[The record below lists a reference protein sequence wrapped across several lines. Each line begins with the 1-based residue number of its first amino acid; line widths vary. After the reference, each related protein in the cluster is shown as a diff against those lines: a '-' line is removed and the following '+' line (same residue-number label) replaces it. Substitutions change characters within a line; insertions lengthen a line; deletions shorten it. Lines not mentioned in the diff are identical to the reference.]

1 MDNFIK
7 VIKALL
13 NALMTVII
21 IIGCSFVL
29 LFLIGIEPFVVES
42 GSMEPNIKTYSLVMI
57 NKHSNYDDI
66 KENDV
71 IGFKTE
77 TGAKVIHRA
86 IKITNEGIETKG
98 DANEVSDGVSVT
110 RSNFIG
116 KNLCSIPKAGYVVKL
131 IQTKRG
137 KIILITVVIVLLLAG
152 ILLGEP
158 DKEKKNKKK

>member
-1 MDNFIK
+1 MNWFIK

-21 IIGCSFVL
+21 IVGCSFVL

-42 GSMEPNIKTYSLVMI
+42 GSMEPSIKTYSLVMI
-57 NKHSNYDDI
+57 NKHANYDDI

-71 IGFKTE
+71 IGFKSE
-77 TGAKVIHRA
+77 TGARVIHRA
-86 IKITNEGIETKG
+86 IKITAEGIETKG
-98 DANEVSDGVSVT
+98 DANEVSDGISVT
-110 RSNFIG
+110 KSNFIG
-116 KNLCSIPKAGYVVKL
+116 KNLFSIPKVGYGVKL
-131 IQTKRG
+131 MQTKRG
-137 KIILITVVIVLLLAG
+137 KIILVTVVIVLLLAG